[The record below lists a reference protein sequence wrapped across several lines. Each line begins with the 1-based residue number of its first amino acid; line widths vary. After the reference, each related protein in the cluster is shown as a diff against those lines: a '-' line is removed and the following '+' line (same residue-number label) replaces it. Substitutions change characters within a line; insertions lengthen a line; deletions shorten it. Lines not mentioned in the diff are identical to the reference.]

1 MSNNIAILGAG
12 VSGIGAA
19 ILASNKNYNVFISD
33 SNSIDKKNKK
43 LLDNHNIA
51 WEENG
56 HDLAKILT

>member
-33 SNSIDKKNKK
+33 SNSIDKKSK
-43 LLDNHNIA
+43 
-51 WEENG
+51 
-56 HDLAKILT
+56 